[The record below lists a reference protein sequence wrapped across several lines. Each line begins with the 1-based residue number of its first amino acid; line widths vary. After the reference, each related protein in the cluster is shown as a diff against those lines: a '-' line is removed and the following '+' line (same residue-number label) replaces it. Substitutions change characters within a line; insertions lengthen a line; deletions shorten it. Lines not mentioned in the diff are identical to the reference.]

1 MNKITKIL
9 VSMFFASIL
18 AMPLQAGELS
28 VTGGATA
35 TITKGGAESSAG
47 SSIGVSNELAFSASG
62 ELDNGYTWKYV
73 TELDNTS
80 TITDD
85 VALTISGPIGTIGF
99 FAHEGGLRAEDIAV
113 GAVGVGKDY
122 ASTMTW
128 EEGYSTENYGN
139 IQFHTPSGLLP
150 LGTSIKVGYVP
161 SMQNSSVQSAKG
173 TITKPASEATGRDL
187 TQVNVSLAPIDGV
200 TIKSDAAWTG
210 GESGSTGRNGTEQGV
225 SGNVQVNYASGPFK
239 VGYAQGASQPAIA
252 SGALIYYENKSY
264 GASFAVNENLVIS
277 YNYDESEK
285 NTRVAVANGGAAGA
299 KGTRTSVTSEQDTY
313 QIAYTMGGM
322 TIGYSM
328 AEVSNADYSNATG
341 TTENVNILSVAMSF

>member
-35 TITKGGAESSAG
+35 TVTKGGTQQATG

-62 ELDNGYTWKYV
+62 ELDNGYTWSYV

-85 VALTISGPIGTIGF
+85 VALTFSGPIGTIGI
-99 FAHEGGLRAEDIAV
+99 FANEGGLRAEDIAV
-113 GAVGVGKDY
+113 GAIGPGKEY
-122 ASTMTW
+122 ATTMTW
-128 EEGYSTENYGN
+128 EEGYNMDGYAN
-139 IQFHTPSGLLP
+139 IQYHSPSGLLP
-150 LGTSIKVGYVP
+150 FGTQIKLGYVP
-161 SMQNSSVQSAKG
+161 SMNNTAVQSAKG
-173 TITKPASEATGRDL
+173 VRAAPASEATGREL
-187 TQVNVSLAPIDGV
+187 TQVQISLAPIDGV
-200 TIKSDAAWTG
+200 TIKSDAAWTS
-210 GESGSTGRNGTEQGV
+210 GEEGVAVSTEQGV
-225 SGNVQVNYASGPFK
+225 SGNVQINYATGPFK
-239 VGYAQGASQPAIA
+239 FGYAQGASQPAKA
-252 SGALIYYENKSY
+252 SGELAYYENKSY

-277 YNYDESEK
+277 YNYDESDK
-285 NTRVAVANGGAAGA
+285 NQRVAVANAASV
-299 KGTRTSVTSEQDTY
+299 GTKTSVTSEQDTY

-328 AEVSNADYSNATG
+328 AEVSNSDYSSAAN
-341 TTENVNILSVAMSF
+341 TTENVNILSLAVAF

>member
-1 MNKITKIL
+1 MNKITKLL
-9 VSMFFASIL
+9 VSVFFASIL

-35 TITKGGAESSAG
+35 TITKGGTESSAG
-47 SSIGVSNELAFSASG
+47 SSIGISNELAFGASG
-62 ELDNGYTWKYV
+62 ELDNGYTWNYV

-85 VALTISGPIGTIGF
+85 VQLTISGPIGTIGF

-122 ASTMTW
+122 ATTMTW
-128 EEGYSTENYGN
+128 QEGYNTDGYGN
-139 IQFHTPSGLLP
+139 IQYHTPSGLLP
-150 LGTSIKVGYVP
+150 FGTSIKVGYVP

-173 TITKPASEATGRDL
+173 TISNPASEATGRDL
-187 TQVNVSLAPIDGV
+187 TQVNISLAPIDGV

-210 GESGSTGRNGTEQGV
+210 GESGSTGINGTEQGV

-239 VGYAQGASQPAIA
+239 VGYAQGASQPAVA
-252 SGALIYYENKSY
+252 SGELVYYENKSY

-285 NTRVAVANGGAAGA
+285 NQRVAVADTATT
-299 KGTRTSVTSEQDTY
+299 GTRTSVTSEQDTY

-328 AEVSNADYSNATG
+328 AEVSNADYSSAAG
-341 TTENVNILSVAMSF
+341 KTENVNILSVAMSF